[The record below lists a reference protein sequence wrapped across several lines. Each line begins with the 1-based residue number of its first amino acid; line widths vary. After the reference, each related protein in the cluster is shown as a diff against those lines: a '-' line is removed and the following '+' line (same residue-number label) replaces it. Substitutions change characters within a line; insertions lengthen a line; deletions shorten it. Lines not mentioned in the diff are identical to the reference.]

1 MQKTISCTINGS
13 AYSLS
18 VDIRQSLL
26 DLLRDLGLTGVK
38 EGCGVGECGACTV
51 LVDGRAVDACIFLAV
66 WAHETTI
73 RTVEGECR
81 DGSLSAVQQAYVDV
95 GAVQCGFCTPG
106 LIMTSTAFVEAHHG
120 KAVSRDDI
128 RRGHAGNL
136 CRCTGYETIIRAVE
150 KCLKKDSMHPSANA
164 SRRDHMTGEKQ

>member
-1 MQKTISCTINGS
+1 MHKPISCTINGS

-26 DLLRDLGLTGVK
+26 DMLRGLGLTGVK
-38 EGCGVGECGACTV
+38 EACGVGECGACTV

-73 RTVEGECR
+73 RTVEGESR
-81 DGSLSAVQQAYVDV
+81 DGELSPVQQAYVDA

-106 LIMTSTAFVEAHHG
+106 LIMTSTAFVEAHRG
-120 KAVSRDDI
+120 KMVSREDI

-150 KCLKKDSMHPSANA
+150 RCLEKDRWPSAA
-164 SRRDHMTGEKQ
+164 DAHHRDPAK